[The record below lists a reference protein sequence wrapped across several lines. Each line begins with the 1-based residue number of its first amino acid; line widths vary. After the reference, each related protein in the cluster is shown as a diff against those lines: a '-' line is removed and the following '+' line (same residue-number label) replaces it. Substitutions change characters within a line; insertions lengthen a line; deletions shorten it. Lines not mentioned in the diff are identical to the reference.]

1 MNTLAPLAPAILLLD
16 TPLAP
21 LEDPRTL
28 SKEADKAVHAFFYE
42 GQSQN
47 TARTYKT
54 ALQYWG
60 AWHALRYGA
69 PIEGPVAPSAVIQF
83 IVDHLQHQPGL
94 AAPEVSPYTPS
105 SKSTQHLLPLAID
118 RVLVDRKYKAQLGP
132 WSIATVKT
140 RLAALSKAHEHYIAN
155 HAHLNLGPEINPMR
169 DARVRQLIGAA
180 RRAYARRG
188 RDPVRPVAATR
199 SVMEAL
205 LATCGDDL
213 TGKRDRALLLFGWA
227 SGGRRRSEIV
237 EASYENIRRDGNGFV
252 FELHRSKTNQSGRK
266 DPKNFKPIQGAAAEA
281 LQAWIDELLRYR
293 ITEGKL
299 FRCIRH
305 DRIVEALK
313 DQAVRNIV
321 RRRAKM
327 ADQPLGK
334 LSAHSLRSG
343 FVTEAG
349 KQGISLGETM
359 AMTGHRSVQ
368 TVMGYY
374 QSGELSTS
382 RAARLMDKN

>member
-1 MNTLAPLAPAILLLD
+1 MKTLAPPTPPTLLLEA
-16 TPLAP
+16 PLAP
-21 LEDPRTL
+21 LEDPRKL
-28 SKEADKAVHAFFYE
+28 SEEADKAVQAFFHE
-42 GQSQN
+42 GQSRN

-60 AWHALRYGA
+60 AWHALRYGT
-69 PIEGPVAPSAVIQF
+69 PIEGPVAPAVVIQF
-83 IVDHLQHQPGL
+83 IVDHLEHQPGL
-94 AAPEVSPYTPS
+94 AAPAISQYTPS
-105 SKSTQHLLPLAID
+105 SRTTQHLLPPAID
-118 RVLVDRKYKAQLGP
+118 RVLFDRKYKAKLGP
-132 WSIATVKT
+132 WSIATVQT

-155 HAHLNLGPEINPMR
+155 HANQNLGPEANPLR
-169 DARVRQLIGAA
+169 DPSVRQLIGAA

-188 RDPVRPVAATR
+188 KDPIRPVAATR

-227 SGGRRRSEIV
+227 SGGRRRSEIT
-237 EASYENIRRDGNGFV
+237 EASFENVRRDGNGFV

-299 FRCIRH
+299 FRCIRNE
-305 DRIVEALK
+305 RIVEPLR
-313 DQAVRNIV
+313 DQSVRNIV
-321 RRRAKM
+321 RHRAKL

-349 KQGISLGETM
+349 KQNISLGETM

-382 RAARLMDKN
+382 RAARLMDKG